1 MFLGSPLGGPPL
13 NNDKDQPLESNQFT
27 IVSPTGSNKQVVPDS
42 EDEDYPDLLGGQVNQ
57 NESLTIPD
65 NDANDEEEGE
75 QEIEEPI
82 DEEAG
87 EDEQEENIV
96 VDHEQGEEEMIE
108 VMEEG
113 EEE

>member
-13 NNDKDQPLESNQFT
+13 NDDIEQPVENNHFT

-42 EDEDYPDLLGGQVNQ
+42 EDEDHPDLLGSQVNQ
-57 NESLTIPD
+57 NESLPMAD
-65 NDANDEEEGE
+65 NEDANAEEEGE

-96 VDHEQGEEEMIE
+96 VDHE
-108 VMEEG
+108 
-113 EEE
+113 